1 MGVQLS
7 FAAGERACLTCRP
20 RCDRLRRRLASNVRH
35 HNLGM
40 SADQRFQ
47 QQAAALGYSF
57 DGPIKVGG
65 NYAPIVRDGALV
77 YVSGQIPRVGDE
89 VVVVGAA
96 GAEVTIERARL
107 AARVSAMRALALVG
121 HAVGG
126 LSNIVAVPRM
136 TVFVRSAP
144 SFTQQSEVADGAS
157 DLLVAVLG
165 AIAVHSRTTVG
176 VHQLPAQPSKLTLSS
191 G

>member
-1 MGVQLS
+1 
-7 FAAGERACLTCRP
+7 
-20 RCDRLRRRLASNVRH
+20 
-35 HNLGM
+35 M

-65 NYAPIVRDGALV
+65 NYAPVVRDGALV
-77 YVSGQIPRVGDE
+77 YVSGQIPRVGDQ

-96 GAEVTIERARL
+96 GAEVPIERARL
-107 AARVSAMRALALVG
+107 AAKISTMRALALVG
-121 HAVGG
+121 RAVGG

-144 SFTQQSEVADGAS
+144 SFTQQSEVADSAS
-157 DLLVAVLG
+157 DLLAMVLG
-165 AIAVHSRTTVG
+165 PISVHSRTSVG
-176 VHQLPAQPSKLTLSS
+176 VLQLPKGATVEVDFIFKVNESLDV
-191 G
+191 

>member
-1 MGVQLS
+1 
-7 FAAGERACLTCRP
+7 
-20 RCDRLRRRLASNVRH
+20 
-35 HNLGM
+35 M

-65 NYAPIVRDGALV
+65 NYAPVLRDGALL

-96 GAEVTIERARL
+96 GAEVAIERARL
-107 AARVSAMRALALVG
+107 AAKISAMRALALVG
-121 HAVGG
+121 HAIGG
-126 LSNIVAVPRM
+126 LSNVVTVPRM

-144 SFTQQSEVADGAS
+144 SFTQQSEVADAAS
-157 DLLVAVLG
+157 DLLATVLG
-165 AIAVHSRTTVG
+165 TIGVHSRTSVG
-176 VHQLPAQPSKLTLSS
+176 VYQLPKGATVEIDFIFKAKE
-191 G
+191 GA

>member
-1 MGVQLS
+1 
-7 FAAGERACLTCRP
+7 
-20 RCDRLRRRLASNVRH
+20 
-35 HNLGM
+35 M

-47 QQAAALGYSF
+47 QEEAALGYSF

-65 NYAPIVRDGALV
+65 NYAPVVRDGVFV

-96 GAEVTIERARL
+96 GAEVSMERATL
-107 AARVSAMRALALVG
+107 AAKISTMRALALVG
-121 HAVGG
+121 RTVGG
-126 LSNIVAVPRM
+126 LGRIVAVPRM

-157 DLLVAVLG
+157 DLLSKILG
-165 AIAVHSRTTVG
+165 PIALHARTSVG
-176 VHQLPAQPSKLTLSS
+176 VLQLPKGATVEIDFIFRVND
-191 G
+191 GE